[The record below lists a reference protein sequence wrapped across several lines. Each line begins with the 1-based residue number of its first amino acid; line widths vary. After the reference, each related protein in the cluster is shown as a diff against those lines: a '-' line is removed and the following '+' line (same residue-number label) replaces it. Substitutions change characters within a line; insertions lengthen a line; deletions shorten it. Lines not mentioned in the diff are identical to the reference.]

1 MDRSSLTLAFAL
13 SIAALTSGCSV
24 EGGSAPEAPPDA
36 APPSAPADAQCDE
49 VTQRAVLEGP
59 FDCSAPPELIE
70 IQGETHRYAIFKYEA
85 SHPLA
90 TESQAFPC
98 AASQGDAF
106 EAPAEMT
113 VACSRA
119 GVRPWHSVRWT
130 EASAACLALGDGF
143 RLCTGDELT
152 RACEGSSGAAY
163 TFGETFEADACNIR
177 QIFETGGVASEAPTG
192 EYDRCVSDE
201 GVVDAN
207 GNLWE
212 WNGDPNEA
220 DPDAKVYQGAGWRI
234 IPEMHRETDQTC
246 AKTVRLPGL
255 SARSFASAN
264 VGFRCCKNL

>member
-1 MDRSSLTLAFAL
+1 MHRSPLTLALAL
-13 SIAALTSGCSV
+13 GIAALTTGCSA
-24 EGGSAPEAPPDA
+24 EGDSTPESTADA
-36 APPSAPADAQCDE
+36 APAPAPGSASCDE
-49 VTQRAVLEGP
+49 ITQRAVLEGP
-59 FDCSAPPELIE
+59 FDCSAPPDLVEVR
-70 IQGETHRYAIFKYEA
+70 GETHRYAIFKYEA

-90 TESQAFPC
+90 TEAQAFPC

-106 EAPAEMT
+106 EAPAET
-113 VACSRA
+113 TTACSRA
-119 GVRPWHSVRWT
+119 GVRPWHSVRWAD
-130 EASAACLALGDGF
+130 ASAACEALGAGF

-163 TFGETFEADACNIR
+163 TSGEAFEADACNIR
-177 QIFETGGVASEAPTG
+177 QNYETGGVASEAPTG
-192 EYDRCVSDE
+192 AYDRCVSDE

-212 WNGDPNEA
+212 WNGDPDEA